1 MTGQTPTQEVIE
13 EASTWGVGLG
23 MLIMVLAPL
32 SIPFLAL
39 TAVALIPLV
48 LPLVALALVVALV
61 AAPILLFR
69 RLGRWMI
76 KRSRSASTVP
86 TRPVSSRSASG

>member
-48 LPLVALALVVALV
+48 LPLVALALVAALV
-61 AAPILLFR
+61 AAPVLMVR
-69 RLGRWMI
+69 RLGRMI
-76 KRSRSASTVP
+76 RRSRSASAP
-86 TRPVSSRSASG
+86 LASPASSRSAS